1 MVPVTLFGMSPSTFS
16 GAAPLGEAWHD
27 FYLMAGTA
35 AVTLVGLLFVALSL
49 HVEVLFRDEHR
60 DFRELAAEAFQ
71 GYLYVLV
78 TALTFLLPV
87 EDSRVLALVYL
98 VINVMMLMRTA
109 FRAPVF
115 FAAHRA
121 RGGSVRRRW
130 RFFVPALAYLL
141 GVLAVVQLLGGSVR
155 TGLGFFSP
163 VAMMLAASTRTAW
176 DLLEYVGKVRG
187 GREGAA

>member
-1 MVPVTLFGMSPSTFS
+1 MVPATLFGMSPSTFS
-16 GAAPLGEAWHD
+16 AAAPLGEAWHD

-87 EDSRVLALVYL
+87 DDSRVLALIYL
-98 VINVMMLMRTA
+98 VINVAMLIRTA
-109 FRAPVF
+109 FRAPAF

-121 RGGSVRRRW
+121 RGGSARRRW

-141 GVLAVVQLLGGSVR
+141 GVLAVVQLLEGSER

-187 GREGAA
+187 GTEGAA